1 MNTHDATHKM
11 VNGKSVVFTT
21 ALLIIAGCERAPS
34 GQDANEAVIFAVM
47 PAKMQGFDPGYTS
60 DIYSA
65 EVASEV
71 FECLYQYHY
80 LKRPYELIPQ
90 LAADMPEVSEDRLTY
105 TIKIKK
111 GVCFADDKC
120 FPDGKGRELKASD
133 FVFAWKRIANI
144 KYLSPNWWIFED
156 KIIGLDEFREYTKS
170 CKNQFDVDYSGA
182 VEGLQTRDDY
192 TIVIRLKKPWPQIM
206 YILAFPPTSPIAKEA
221 VDYYG
226 KDIINRPVGTG
237 PFKLNVWNRGSY
249 IELVKNPNF
258 REEFY
263 PSEGEE
269 GDLEKGLLADAGKRL
284 PLVDKM
290 SWLVI
295 EEEQPMWLQFL
306 RGKVDASAIPK
317 DNFGYAISPSR
328 ELTAEM
334 KRRNIH
340 LLKIY
345 DPDTFFIG
353 FNMEDPI
360 LGGNKPLRR
369 AISYAYNRAG
379 ETELFWNN
387 VWEVAYGFIPPM
399 FKSYNPEIKEVGQRY
414 DPEKAKQLLKEAEK
428 IYGGK
433 LPELKLSI
441 GSTDTQRRQLGQ
453 YYKRCLKE
461 VGLDIE
467 LEFMDWPIFMQKL
480 NTKSCQMFSV
490 GWMADYPDTETFLQ
504 TFYSKNAS
512 PGPNHYNYSSK
523 KFDEIYEKVIVMP
536 DGPERTDLYH
546 EAELVVLED
555 CPAVCTLHRVRYILH
570 HEWLGNYKPH
580 VFPFGVW
587 KYRKADGAKR
597 AAYKEL
603 LKKI

>member
-1 MNTHDATHKM
+1 LKFP
-11 VNGKSVVFTT
+11 SVAFIT
-21 ALLIIAGCERAPS
+21 ALLIIAGCGGAPS
-34 GQDANEAVIFAVM
+34 GQDANEAVICAVM
-47 PAKMQGFDPGYTS
+47 PTKMQGFDPGYTS

-90 LAADMPEVSEDRLTY
+90 LATDMPEVSEDKLTY

-111 GVCFADDKC
+111 GVYFADDKC

-170 CKNQFDVDYSGA
+170 CKSQFEVDYSRA
-182 VEGLQTRDDY
+182 VEGLQTPDDY
-192 TIVIRLKKPWPQIM
+192 TVVIRLKKPWPQIM
-206 YILAFPPTSPIAKEA
+206 YILAFPPTAPIVKEA

-226 KDIINRPVGTG
+226 KDIINHPIGTG

-269 GDLEKGLLADAGKRL
+269 GDMEKGLLADAGKRL

-306 RGKVDASAIPK
+306 RNKVDTSAIPK

-328 ELTAEM
+328 GLTAEM

-340 LLKIY
+340 LVKIY

-353 FNMEDPI
+353 FNMEDAV
-360 LGGNKPLRR
+360 LGRNKPLRC
-369 AISYAYNRAG
+369 AISCAYNRAE
-379 ETELFWNN
+379 ETKLFWNN

-399 FKSYNPEIKEVGQRY
+399 FESYNPEIKRIGQRY

-433 LPELKLSI
+433 LPKLRLSI

-453 YYKRCLKE
+453 YYKRCLEE

-480 NTKSCQMFSV
+480 NTKSCQMFSI
-490 GWMADYPDTETFLQ
+490 GWMADYPDAETFLQ

-512 PGPNHYNYSSK
+512 PGSNHYNYSSE

-536 DGPERTDLYH
+536 DNPERTDLYR
-546 EAELVVLED
+546 EAEGVVLED
-555 CPAVCTLHRVRYILH
+555 CPAVCTLHRVRYILYH
-570 HEWLGNYKPH
+570 DWLGNYKPH

-603 LKKI
+603 LKKG